1 MKKKRRT
8 LRKEALGPAYYELI
22 DKLQAAGIKLSTS
35 ATTYI
40 YPDDRDRRDLADLTV
55 EAFAALPDNYHD
67 VYNFMGI
74 LTVCKLSAKNKKTM
88 WPAVITLM
96 DDLVGEQRLAVHAL
110 APINMAAKAVTKDT
124 FRELEKYIL
133 DPRVGDQRGVMLHS
147 TYKYYDVDDPFWDK
161 ARQDELLSKYD
172 VPQFLRKLEAKAARK
187 KS

>member
-1 MKKKRRT
+1 
-8 LRKEALGPAYYELI
+8 YYELI
-22 DKLQAAGIKLSTS
+22 DKLQAAGIRLEPGVS
-35 ATTYI
+35 TYI
-40 YPDDRDRRDLADLTV
+40 FPDDRGRRDLADLTV

-74 LTVCKLSAKNKKTM
+74 LSVCKLSAKNKKTM

-96 DDLVGEQRLAVHAL
+96 DDLVGEQRLAVDDL

-133 DPRVGDQRGVMLHS
+133 DPRVGDQRPLMLNS
-147 TYKYYDVDDPFWDK
+147 TYKYYDMDDPFWDK
-161 ARQDELLSKYD
+161 ARQDKLLSEQA
-172 VPQFLRKLEAKAARK
+172 VPHFLKKLEVKAARK

>member
-1 MKKKRRT
+1 
-8 LRKEALGPAYYELI
+8 YYELI
-22 DKLQAAGIKLSTS
+22 DKLQAAGIRLEPGVS
-35 ATTYI
+35 TYI
-40 YPDDRDRRDLADLTV
+40 FPDDRGRRDLADLTV

-96 DDLVGEQRLAVHAL
+96 DDLVGEQRLAVDDL
-110 APINMAAKAVTKDT
+110 APINMAAKAVTKNN

-133 DPRVGDQRGVMLHS
+133 DPRVGDQRGVMLRA

-161 ARQDELLSKYD
+161 ARKDDLLSVNHVDHYLK
-172 VPQFLRKLEAKAARK
+172 KLEAKAARK